1 VGNLHLDD
9 ARLTVA
15 FNGQGDILA
24 DARLPRRRSQFRRFS
39 REPVAVP
46 GTARLI

>member
-24 DARLPRRRSQFRRFS
+24 DARCSGVEASSTASAGNLWWFP
-39 REPVAVP
+39 EPPA
-46 GTARLI
+46 